1 MGLSMKK
8 NELEKV
14 LERCEQ
20 TTRQKEI
27 NAEARLAK
35 AKARAEL
42 VQRFHDK
49 WNVIFAEEP
58 KQSKDFDNWLDQ
70 YNDRIEQFLDVV
82 KKSRIREFLPV
93 IQSNN
98 DLQFICVSLLNQTAA
113 KRRESL
119 KRLLEG
125 PLNTWQQPFQNTLL
139 VDRLLG
145 WAIWSDALTW
155 DERYQL
161 YKSNCLET
169 ENLGYDELHT
179 ENAFR
184 HCRKQWELLKSD
196 PKCPRNSELIRL
208 DYHEEQC
215 LNGNTIE
222 TKIPNEQKTFL
233 IEECKNAILVHWFL
247 NRLPQSVKIWHDAG
261 CPLSNVPPTND
272 PRFEQLVQELE
283 FHSGRIGKTATP
295 KKTGRNGKLNKCL
308 FIAALTAHHKYD
320 NGSVLN
326 YEPISTKGTGLSKA
340 AASRQFKENFGSH
353 HLYVMACQ
361 NGKLNSLLKKLN
373 GDFGPSLL
381 SENAQI

>member
-1 MGLSMKK
+1 MD
-8 NELEKV
+8 NDAFEKA

-20 TTRQKEI
+20 TTRQDEM
-27 NAEARLAK
+27 NAKARLTK

-42 VQRFHDK
+42 VRCFHDK
-49 WNVIFAEEP
+49 WNVIFADEP
-58 KQSKDFDNWLDQ
+58 TDSKDFDNWLDQ

-82 KKSRIREFLPV
+82 NKSSLGEFLPA
-93 IQSNN
+93 IQLTN
-98 DLQFICVSLLNQTAA
+98 DAQFICVSLLNQLPQD
-113 KRRESL
+113 RRGSL
-119 KRLLEG
+119 KRLLAG
-125 PLNTWQQPFQNTLL
+125 PLTTWQQPFQNTLL

-161 YKSNCLET
+161 YKTNCLET
-169 ENLGYDELHT
+169 QNLGYDELHK

-184 HCRKQWELLKSD
+184 HCRKQAELLKTD
-196 PKCPRNSELIRL
+196 PQCPQNNELIRL
-208 DYHEEQC
+208 DYHEVKS

-222 TKIPNEQKTFL
+222 TKISNEQKTFL

-261 CPLSNVPPTND
+261 CPLKNVPPTND
-272 PRFEQLVQELE
+272 PKFEQLVQELE
-283 FHSGRIGKTATP
+283 FHSGCIRKKAKP
-295 KKTGRNGKLNKCL
+295 KKIGRNGKSNKCL

-361 NGKLNSLLKKLN
+361 NGKLNSFLKKLN